1 MIGWVKTVEHAHK
14 LLYKWMKNK
23 ARENFAIL
31 TLFSFNV
38 SQICFLVRPN
48 HRHVLGQ
55 AVTQS
60 DERIGLKHSSMML
73 QRTAQHWQ
81 QLGDR
86 VHDSRARG
94 SKCFYSKSNPSFL
107 ACAVNCAL
115 KDSPSLI
122 FEIKFPLWLIMQRS
136 WLQCT
141 YTKK

>member
-1 MIGWVKTVEHAHK
+1 MEHAHK

-86 VHDSRARG
+86 VHDSRAGDQRV
-94 SKCFYSKSNPSFL
+94 STQNPIR
-107 ACAVNCAL
+107 
-115 KDSPSLI
+115 PSL
-122 FEIKFPLWLIMQRS
+122 PVQL
-136 WLQCT
+136 T
-141 YTKK
+141 VP